1 MIPLKINH
9 DSQGSG
15 EQWGRDKIYPE
26 LWTIFPF
33 QCFFQK
39 NITDPNG
46 AAIYIYINMVLHGS
60 HQYTPYDC

>member
-39 NITDPNG
+39 KNMTDPNG
-46 AAIYIYINMVLHGS
+46 AAIYI
-60 HQYTPYDC
+60 